1 MKFANYECPDKK
13 FNICTNA
20 RQSHSDRGANCLV
33 TQVSVLEQQ
42 KSWGKSLE
50 VQDQLQTKLALAK
63 VIKPN
68 F

>member
-20 RQSHSDRGANCLV
+20 WQSHSDRGANCLV
-33 TQVSVLEQQ
+33 AQVSDLEQQ